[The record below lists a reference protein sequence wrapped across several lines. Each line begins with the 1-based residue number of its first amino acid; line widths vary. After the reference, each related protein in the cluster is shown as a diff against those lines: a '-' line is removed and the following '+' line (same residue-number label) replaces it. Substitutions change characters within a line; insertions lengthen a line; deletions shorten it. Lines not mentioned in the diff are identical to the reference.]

1 MFSDVR
7 FLYSHRTPEPGNHS
21 FGGVSTPFHSS
32 KPPRSQTEV
41 LNFRDRT
48 LGGAVD
54 AAGGGKGRGHGRGR
68 DKGHQNKQ
76 HDGGGVNRSPKKT
89 ASLREQLGQ
98 VFPDQENMVMLVLQC
113 NPEETDIN
121 VLSELILQQQNN

>member
-1 MFSDVR
+1 MVS
-7 FLYSHRTPEPGNHS
+7 LRTPDPGNHS
-21 FGGVSTPFHSS
+21 FAGVATPFHSS

-68 DKGHQNKQ
+68 DKGHQQ
-76 HDGGGVNRSPKKT
+76 RQQEVGCVNRSPQET
-89 ASLREQLGQ
+89 ASLRDQLCQ
-98 VFPDQENMVMLVLQC
+98 VFPDQDNMVILVLQC
-113 NPEETDIN
+113 HPAETDIN
-121 VLSELILQQQNN
+121 VLSDLILEHQNN